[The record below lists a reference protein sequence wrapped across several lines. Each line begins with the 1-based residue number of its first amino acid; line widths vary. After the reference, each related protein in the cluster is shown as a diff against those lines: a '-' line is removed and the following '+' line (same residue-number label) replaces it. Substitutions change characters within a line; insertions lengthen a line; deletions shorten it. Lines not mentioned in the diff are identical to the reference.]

1 MKTKVLLTLF
11 MIALPFC
18 GWAQEDDMYFLPK
31 KKEKVETKPV
41 SPPVTVTRKV
51 ETVVRVQPRND
62 SQNTSLRDVDEY
74 NRRSSYRSSTD
85 YNNDTIYIDEEQSEN
100 NTEETLQEEGR
111 WVNGFEGTDEDYTY
125 AKRILLFRSPTIGI
139 PASSPLYWDLCYGP
153 NSIYWNV
160 YDDGLYAYAFPNYW
174 NDYYW
179 GYPSYSWG
187 FYGGSSWWNFHFGRP
202 GYGCGYP
209 YYGYYDPWYGGW
221 PHHHHGWWPGGGGH
235 RPGWPSGERPSVYRR
250 EGRVLSDRGGSSLS
264 NTVRR
269 TGRPVVGR
277 SNGGT
282 FVRQDG
288 VRNPSRG
295 GNSSSS
301 PSTVPGRTTRVA
313 GPTYNGGNR
322 TNGTTY
328 QRTTPSRSTSTETNS
343 NRTNNN
349 STRYSES
356 SPSRSDN
363 GSRYT
368 PTPTTRSTY
377 NSGGGASPSRS
388 TGGGGGGGRRR

>member
-18 GWAQEDDMYFLPK
+18 GWAQEDDMYFQPK
-31 KKEKVETKPV
+31 KKEKVETRPAS
-41 SPPVTVTRKV
+41 SPITVTQKV

-74 NRRSSYRSSTD
+74 NRRSSYRKSNE
-85 YNNDTIYIDEEQSEN
+85 YKNDTMYIDEEQPEN
-100 NTEETLQEEGR
+100 DTEETLQEEGR

-202 GYGCGYP
+202 GYGYGYP
-209 YYGYYDPWYGGW
+209 FYGYCDPWYGGW

-250 EGRVLSDRGGSSLS
+250 EGRVLSDRGGTSLS

-277 SNGGT
+277 PNGGT

-295 GNSSSS
+295 GNSLSS
-301 PSTVPGRTTRVA
+301 PSTAPGRTTRIA

-322 TNGTTY
+322 SNGTTY
-328 QRTTPSRSTSTETNS
+328 QRTAPSPRTSTETNS

-356 SPSRSDN
+356 SPSRSEN

-377 NSGGGASPSRS
+377 SPGGGGSPSRS
-388 TGGGGGGGRRR
+388 TGGGGGGRRR